1 MFKDCKSNKTC
12 VYCGEF
18 NVYHRSLCPKRFPLS
33 TSMASVVHKIEPKN
47 KVSEEN
53 GLHVI
58 KMSMNEMVMMQ
69 TALTDVINTETNES
83 HQVRLLMDSGSHSAQ
98 LCVRSSSHKHF
109 CFSRMSK

>member
-33 TSMASVVHKIEPKN
+33 TSIARN

-58 KMSMNEMVMMQ
+58 KNVNERDGYDANGVDGCNQ
-69 TALTDVINTETNES
+69 HRNERITSGALTDGFGVP
-83 HQVRLLMDSGSHSAQ
+83 
-98 LCVRSSSHKHF
+98 
-109 CFSRMSK
+109 